1 MLTLHG
7 KGPPTLGF
15 QIGLQAILC
24 DVDIKH
30 CGGAVPAACADRPEV
45 GNGPEEQRKG
55 VLGRKDSLDLVNNH
69 LELISRFFFFPK
81 IKCEENLS
89 EFQKWL
95 TFLSPLKWAQP
106 MCPFSD
112 LLLPLGSPS

>member
-15 QIGLQAILC
+15 RTGLQAILC

-30 CGGAVPAACADRPEV
+30 CGGAVPAACCADGPEV

-69 LELISRFFFFPK
+69 LELISRFFFFYK
-81 IKCEENLS
+81 DKV
-89 EFQKWL
+89 
-95 TFLSPLKWAQP
+95 
-106 MCPFSD
+106 
-112 LLLPLGSPS
+112 